1 MRWRAAGLPDATGAV
16 DTSSGFADLDIHQP
30 EAALAGLVACA
41 PLLLGF
47 LLAQRFLRT
56 GLPAGAEKG

>member
-1 MRWRAAGLPDATGAV
+1 MSLLQSTGAV
-16 DTSSGFADLDIHQP
+16 NNSSGFADLDIHQP

-41 PLLLGF
+41 PLLVGF

-56 GLPAGAEKG
+56 GLTAGAEKG

>member
-1 MRWRAAGLPDATGAV
+1 MEREQAAVNNAG
-16 DTSSGFADLDIHQP
+16 GFADLDIHQP

-47 LLAQRFLRT
+47 LLARRFLRT
-56 GLPAGAEKG
+56 GLRAGDGERLT